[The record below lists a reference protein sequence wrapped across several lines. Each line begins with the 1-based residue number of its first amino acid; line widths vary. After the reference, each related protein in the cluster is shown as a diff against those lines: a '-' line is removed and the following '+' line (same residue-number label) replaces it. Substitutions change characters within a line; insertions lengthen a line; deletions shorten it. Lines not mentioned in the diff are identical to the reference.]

1 MLSNNNKEHGV
12 ITVLVALLLTG
23 VLSLGTLVMEAG
35 RYQAAKTQLTE
46 ANISAAT
53 SMIAS
58 YDAELYS
65 RYGLLAIDHEVG
77 NVARYRHYLE
87 FNSDGSAGYKGNN
100 LSTFY
105 TVDSTEM
112 EGLYNLTYPSV
123 LKRQIL
129 SRAKY
134 HVIPQD
140 YSFNYY
146 NMEHFLSDMQTKA
159 QYISDVLATAAN
171 GNATTG
177 SIADI
182 PAEMQ
187 SALTN
192 LQNTFKDI
200 KKYDEGYDVTLS
212 SADISLLPSTTGT
225 VEHQAPTEDIT
236 AINEAVNDAKTILG
250 TNGAMLESNDGV
262 SYSETD
268 VSLNIDFI
276 TEIYSKIATFDS
288 FAVNGKDII
297 IDCRTMIQGINA
309 AMNILKVDKEGNLLL
324 NSYITEYFSNRN
336 HIVEGYTGPVKG
348 TSINGTME
356 NTTFSGACAEYVFGG
371 KSSEKENQQI
381 AYDYVMAI
389 RFMNNLY
396 ATISNSN
403 SFNGSNV
410 CSVVAHIAWA
420 YYETCVDVELLAK
433 YNATVPWGKYNMI
446 LPINDATRVATAFS
460 TGDFLNGM
468 RALGILY
475 DQTFTVGGLDNTT
488 YRDALALS
496 LWFVPNSDKMLRVA
510 DLIQLEMRYC
520 EQYVDNNTATFLMSE
535 QNTFCRTK
543 CNAKLNSILPIISLG
558 TNSGVHGIS
567 FQSVKYVGY

>member
-1 MLSNNNKEHGV
+1 MSNNKKEHGV

-23 VLSLGTLVMEAG
+23 ILSLGTVVMEAG
-35 RYQAAKTQLTE
+35 RYQAAKTQLAE

-65 RYGLLAIDHEVG
+65 RYGLLAIDNEVG
-77 NVARYRHYLE
+77 TVGRYRHYLE
-87 FNSDGSAGYKGNN
+87 FNSDMSAGYQGNN
-100 LSTFY
+100 LSTLY
-105 TVDSTEM
+105 LVDSAEM

-129 SRAKY
+129 ARAKY

-140 YSFNYY
+140 YSLNYY
-146 NMEHFLSDMQTKA
+146 NMDHFLSDIQTKA
-159 QYISDVLATAAN
+159 QYVSDVLSMVAN
-171 GNATTG
+171 GNASPG
-177 SIADI
+177 SLADI

-192 LQNTFKDI
+192 LQNTFKDM
-200 KKYDEGYDVTLS
+200 KKYDEGHDVILS
-212 SADISLLPSTTGT
+212 SGTVSLLPSTTGT
-225 VEHQAPTEDIT
+225 VENEIPAEDIT
-236 AINEAVNDAKTILG
+236 AINESVNNVKTLLG
-250 TNGAMLESNDGV
+250 TNGGILESSGGAT
-262 SYSETD
+262 YTETD
-268 VSLNIDFI
+268 VTLNIGFI
-276 TEIYSKIATFDS
+276 TDISSMITSVDGL
-288 FAVNGKDII
+288 AVNGKTISK
-297 IDCRTMIQGINA
+297 DCRTMIRGINA
-309 AMNILKVDKEGNLLL
+309 AMNMLNGDKEGNLLL
-324 NSYITEYFSNRN
+324 NSYIAEYFSNRN
-336 HIVEGYTGPVKG
+336 HIVEEYAGPVKG
-348 TSINGTME
+348 TSVSGTME
-356 NTTFSGACAEYVFGG
+356 NATFSGACTEYVFGG
-371 KSSEKENQQI
+371 KNGEKENQQV

-396 ATISNSN
+396 ATIVNSN
-403 SFNGSNV
+403 SFNGSNE
-410 CSVVAHIAWA
+410 CSVAAHIAWA

-446 LPINDATRVATAFS
+446 LPINDAARVTSAFS

-475 DQTFTVGGLDNTT
+475 DQTFTVEGVDNTT

-496 LWFVPNSDKMLRVA
+496 LWFVPNSEKMLRIA

-520 EQYVDNNTATFLMSE
+520 EQYVENNTATFLMSE

-543 CNAKLNSILPIISLG
+543 CDAKLNSILPIISLG
-558 TNSGVHGIS
+558 TNSGVRGIS